1 MKDVSLM
8 TRIIIGGV
16 IVLLLLAVMIFA
28 CSKAGEQAANK
39 LRFADSRDP
48 EKILAYEPD
57 LILLTK
63 QHEGEMDAEQILL
76 QSGIPLISFQ
86 PWNTIDEIA
95 ANIRLI
101 GKVIGEEQEAAKRV
115 EAMLSRIQAI
125 QEAVNEIEQKKNVLV
140 ISPVGTNTGPFIL
153 GSNSLSTELLKAAGA
168 IPAAELMGLE
178 LTSPASIE
186 QIIKAD
192 PEYILLTDWDGEGE
206 RVFAEL
212 METPGWNTLQAVQ
225 NQRMKMIDAKYI
237 ITPNIHADEGIEEIA
252 RWLYPEVF
260 EGGDQR

>member
-95 ANIRLI
+95 ANTR
-101 GKVIGEEQEAAKRV
+101 
-115 EAMLSRIQAI
+115 
-125 QEAVNEIEQKKNVLV
+125 
-140 ISPVGTNTGPFIL
+140 
-153 GSNSLSTELLKAAGA
+153 
-168 IPAAELMGLE
+168 
-178 LTSPASIE
+178 
-186 QIIKAD
+186 
-192 PEYILLTDWDGEGE
+192 
-206 RVFAEL
+206 
-212 METPGWNTLQAVQ
+212 
-225 NQRMKMIDAKYI
+225 
-237 ITPNIHADEGIEEIA
+237 
-252 RWLYPEVF
+252 
-260 EGGDQR
+260 